1 MVKIS
6 RILVMMVSSMVM
18 TVVESSRSVDV
29 DGDDSEILRRHLLA
43 NGLGLTPPMGSLM
56 PLVTTG
62 LSKLG
67 YNYFNIDDCSAEIAR
82 DNKCQGRYAPSTMG
96 ISSRQQS
103 ENH

>member
-43 NGLGLTPPMGSLM
+43 NGLGLTPPMGSMIARLKL
-56 PLVTTG
+56 LVTTRGDMHPALWGSPVGNSRRTTNDIKVPG
-62 LSKLG
+62 LV
-67 YNYFNIDDCSAEIAR
+67 
-82 DNKCQGRYAPSTMG
+82 
-96 ISSRQQS
+96 
-103 ENH
+103 

>member
-43 NGLGLTPPMGSLM
+43 NGLGLTPPMGSMIARLKL
-56 PLVTTG
+56 LVTTSVRGDMHPALWGSPVGNSRRTTNDIKVPG
-62 LSKLG
+62 LV
-67 YNYFNIDDCSAEIAR
+67 
-82 DNKCQGRYAPSTMG
+82 
-96 ISSRQQS
+96 
-103 ENH
+103 